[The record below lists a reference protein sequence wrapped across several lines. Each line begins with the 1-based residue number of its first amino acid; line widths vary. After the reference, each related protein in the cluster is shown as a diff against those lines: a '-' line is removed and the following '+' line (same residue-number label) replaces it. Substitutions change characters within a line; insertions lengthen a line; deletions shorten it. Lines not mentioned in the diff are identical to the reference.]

1 MRIATFKRA
10 VASVM
15 ATIMMVTS
23 LPLTAFAAPAE
34 TRAAKNYAM
43 VRGIKQGQLVA
54 SVNMTNPVES
64 KNGMAV
70 GEKTYIEF
78 WAIDSAEGGSIMLY
92 NENGTPLGPI
102 MGIRYHDHVKGNTT
116 SGFKA
121 TITDRNQII
130 SNLKSLAQ
138 TASAASYRGMGSIP
152 IIGCEGK
159 PAPVERSISKAAAQ
173 AAELTENESEN
184 KDTEITDNNDTQN
197 SESTVSDVVSEF
209 EQSQPETP
217 AAASENAESDP
228 EEQPVSSAVE
238 EIAESSIEEESGAL
252 LLAETEDTSVQV
264 EAAESQAEETASEA
278 ENSELEN
285 LPASENEQN
294 DQSESADS
302 YEEAEEIVSSA
313 PLSEE
318 QNSTQEPVQ
327 EENQPVESKPAA
339 EEPVQ
344 SDAEQAPAEDPNDP
358 AYSQYSQ
365 PNLKII

>member
-15 ATIMMVTS
+15 ATVMMVTS

-159 PAPVERSISKAAAQ
+159 PAPVE
-173 AAELTENESEN
+173 
-184 KDTEITDNNDTQN
+184 
-197 SESTVSDVVSEF
+197 
-209 EQSQPETP
+209 
-217 AAASENAESDP
+217 
-228 EEQPVSSAVE
+228 
-238 EIAESSIEEESGAL
+238 
-252 LLAETEDTSVQV
+252 
-264 EAAESQAEETASEA
+264 
-278 ENSELEN
+278 
-285 LPASENEQN
+285 
-294 DQSESADS
+294 
-302 YEEAEEIVSSA
+302 
-313 PLSEE
+313 
-318 QNSTQEPVQ
+318 
-327 EENQPVESKPAA
+327 
-339 EEPVQ
+339 
-344 SDAEQAPAEDPNDP
+344 
-358 AYSQYSQ
+358 
-365 PNLKII
+365 